1 MYVCVIQH
9 DQSSIPT
16 REISNEWYDQLKTYK
31 IHLKRDIEEM
41 KDDLY
46 CPWVNLTIRAEYE
59 RHIEVAE
66 KELERL
72 NFYMILR
79 GV

>member
-1 MYVCVIQH
+1 M
-9 DQSSIPT
+9 
-16 REISNEWYDQLKTYK
+16 LK

-46 CPWVNLTIRAEYE
+46 LPWVNLTIRAEYE